1 MVKKLKFLSLA
12 LLLSVSFTSLIK
24 SDAPASSDS
33 SATTTTSA
41 PESTSAPEAEKDAAP
56 VATDDVAVDDNKDDS
71 DSKDSSGEAEE
82 VEAEVDTTVSDA
94 FKFAAELD
102 CDKVSDDKKD
112 KCAEIK
118 ALLEDISKLDDSSD
132 KSELEKRMEAVVA
145 AFNAKPTE
153 AKAPAA
159 ALDSVE

>member
-24 SDAPASSDS
+24 SDAPSSSDS

-41 PESTSAPEAEKDAAP
+41 PESTSEPEAAP
-56 VATDDVAVDDNKDDS
+56 VATDDVSVDDNKDDS

-82 VEAEVDTTVSDA
+82 VEAEVYTTVSDA